1 MINIVEIED
10 HIRLDDYASF
20 VHLFD
25 AVHDLR
31 AAARD
36 LVPQLKGRTVWMI
49 NSTAQG
55 GGVAEMLPKVVVILR
70 ELGVRTEWVVMGTE
84 KAEFFPITKRIHNL
98 IHNFGVAGFNADDRA
113 LYEKVSREVAS
124 ELAEHIHPED
134 IVVIHDPQPLGVG
147 AELKRRIGM
156 RAIWR
161 CHIGFDE
168 TTLATESAWGFLKPY
183 ASAFD
188 HAVFSIPAYIPAY
201 LEDKSS
207 IIYPALDPLS
217 HKNRELSAHKLVGIL
232 CNAGLMIE
240 HHPVLTPHWENQAMR
255 LQPDGTF
262 VPPKSGYE
270 VGLLYRPIITQVS
283 RWDRL
288 KGWKPLLEGF
298 LRLKRRVG
306 QPRSNQTRRE
316 RRIAISR
323 LVLAGPD
330 PAAIQDDPQ
339 GRAVLKELCS
349 LYRQLVPWEQESV
362 ALVTLPMVSRKE
374 NALMVNAIQRC
385 STVAVQNS
393 IREGFGLTATEAM
406 WKRIPMLGTSVSGI
420 CIQVR
425 DGIDG
430 VITRNPEDPEEI
442 AEHLDHMLSDPV
454 ARDMWGRNGQRQV
467 HHRFLVFTQVRKWL
481 HRLVDVA
488 GLPPD

>member
-1 MINIVEIED
+1 MINFVEIED
-10 HIRLDDYASF
+10 HVQLADYATF
-20 VHLFD
+20 IQLFD
-25 AVHDLR
+25 AVHALR
-31 AAARD
+31 STAQT
-36 LVPQLKGRTVWMI
+36 LVHHLQGRTVWMI

-84 KAEFFPITKRIHNL
+84 EVEFFSITKRIHNL
-98 IHNFGVAGFNADDRA
+98 IHNFGDAGFNADDRA

-124 ELAEHIHPED
+124 ELVEYIHPED

-147 AELKRRIGM
+147 AELKRRIGV

-161 CHIGFDE
+161 CHIGCDVIMP
-168 TTLATESAWGFLKPY
+168 ATESAWGFLEPY
-183 ASAFD
+183 ATGFD
-188 HAVFSIPAYIPAY
+188 HAVFSVPDYIPSY
-201 LEDKSS
+201 LKDKSS

-232 CNAGLMIE
+232 CNAGLMID

-262 VPPKSGYE
+262 VPPKAGYD

-306 QPRSNQTRRE
+306 PSRDNQTRRE
-316 RRIAISR
+316 RRITILR
-323 LVLAGPD
+323 LILAGPD
-330 PAAIQDDPQ
+330 PAAVQDDPEGQ
-339 GRAVLKELCS
+339 EVLEELCA
-349 LYRQLVPWEQESV
+349 LYRQLAPWEQESV
-362 ALVTLPMVSRKE
+362 ALLTLPMISRKE

-385 STVAVQNS
+385 STVVVQNS

-406 WKRIPMLGTSVSGI
+406 WKRVSVLGTSTCGI
-420 CIQVR
+420 RIQVR
-425 DGIDG
+425 HGMEG
-430 VITRNPEDPEEI
+430 LITQDPEDPEEI
-442 AEHLDHMLSDPV
+442 AGHLDYMLSDPV
-454 ARDMWGRNGQRQV
+454 ARDIWGRSGQRQV
-467 HHRFLVFTQVRKWL
+467 HHHFLVFTQVREWL
-481 HRLVDVA
+481 HRLVNVA
-488 GLPPD
+488 GMPSG